1 MEGDFSNLGYT
12 PQQKHDLGWGYYIMD
27 SVPGSWDVLRHP
39 DISQNTIFACFSH
52 PDTYIEYT
60 INEVVFHL
68 NEYTIGFVMRTMET
82 IAKHGW
88 DKYKHEREITF
99 MKPN

>member
-1 MEGDFSNLGYT
+1 MEGDFFNLGYS
-12 PQQKHDLGWGYYIMD
+12 PQERHDLGWGYYMMNC
-27 SVPGSWDVLRHP
+27 VPGSWDVLRHP
-39 DISQNTIFACFSH
+39 DISQNTIFTCFSH